1 MWLFDSLFSYCI
13 PVQNICRKFQ
23 FASMN
28 VSKVIAWRKLKK
40 SILDC
45 KISRFLKFSILLFWK
60 IECFPIKNHLAFLTK
75 ERYDIELTN
84 IKILDKNIVP
94 VGGVWVPEGDNFY
107 CYIEILILVRNAES
121 AKMFQV
127 QSFNGIKSHS
137 QTRKIGFRVI
147 ASFIIYWL
155 ASKILISFHKIDFFL
170 INSKQWWIFKKFQN
184 LEI

>member
-28 VSKVIAWRKLKK
+28 VSKVIVWRKLKK
-40 SILDC
+40 SLLDC
-45 KISRFLKFSILLFWK
+45 KISRFL
-60 IECFPIKNHLAFLTK
+60 
-75 ERYDIELTN
+75 
-84 IKILDKNIVP
+84 P

-107 CYIEILILVRNAES
+107 RYIEILILVRNAES
-121 AKMFQV
+121 TKKFQV
-127 QSFNGIKSHS
+127 QSFNGMKSHS

-170 INSKQWWIFKKFQN
+170 IHSKQWWIFKKFQN